1 MIHPELTKTVN
12 KTVSDSRL
20 GPILD
25 PGRFPEL
32 KSLLNLLVED
42 RSDLPDVADRPG
54 LDPVADLDGRGG
66 VQTILPA
73 SLELWRLRSVTEGR
87 VHVGHDL
94 VMWRVGI
101 LLWVVVSSSSSSS
114 HSVKL
119 RVMLLWLL
127 RMLLLVML
135 L

>member
-12 KTVSDSRL
+12 KTSSKSRL

-25 PGRFPEL
+25 LHSFPEL
-32 KSLLNLLVED
+32 KALLDLLVED
-42 RSDLPDVADRPG
+42 RSNLPDVTDCAV
-54 LDPVADLDGRGG
+54 LDPVADLHSGGG

-73 SLELWRLRSVTEGR
+73 SLELRRLRSVTESR

-94 VMWRVGI
+94 VMLRRGI
-101 LLWVVVSSSSSSS
+101 RLSGVVSSSSSS

-127 RMLLLVML
+127 RMLLWVML